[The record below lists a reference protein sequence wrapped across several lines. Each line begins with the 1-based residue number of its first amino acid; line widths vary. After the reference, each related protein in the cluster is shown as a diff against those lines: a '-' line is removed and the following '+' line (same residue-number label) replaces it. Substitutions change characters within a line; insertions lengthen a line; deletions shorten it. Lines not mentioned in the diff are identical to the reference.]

1 MTDSEPV
8 TVECNSVSTACKS
21 LKFHK
26 SNMTLS
32 KNKTKQTKK
41 NKTKQE
47 IAPDWLTITPC
58 GTMVISCKHFSKCL

>member
-26 SNMTLS
+26 SNMTLP
-32 KNKTKQTKK
+32 KKQNKK
-41 NKTKQE
+41 KQE

>member
-26 SNMTLS
+26 SNMTLP
-32 KNKTKQTKK
+32 KKQNKKK
-41 NKTKQE
+41 TGNR
-47 IAPDWLTITPC
+47 P
-58 GTMVISCKHFSKCL
+58 